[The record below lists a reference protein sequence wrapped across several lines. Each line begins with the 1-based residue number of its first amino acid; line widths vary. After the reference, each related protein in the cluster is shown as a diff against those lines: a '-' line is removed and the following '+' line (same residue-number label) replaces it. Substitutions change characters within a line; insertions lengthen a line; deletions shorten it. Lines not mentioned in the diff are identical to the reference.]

1 MNMVLVEEDFIK
13 EYDELVLKL
22 TDKFLNDKS
31 NFYVSKYYL

>member
-13 EYDELVLKL
+13 EYDEFVLKL

-31 NFYVSKYYL
+31 NLVLYCL